1 MNHGIIG
8 WLALNPVAANLMMLL
23 IIASGLVAATV
34 VTEEVFPEIDLD
46 RIRIQVP
53 YLGAAP
59 EEVEAGVVVRIEE
72 AIKDIDGIKQIRSF
86 AAEGSARSVA
96 PRWRA
101 SMPSSRTL
109 STRRCSDAC

>member
-72 AIKDIDGIKQIRSF
+72 AIKGH
-86 AAEGSARSVA
+86 
-96 PRWRA
+96 
-101 SMPSSRTL
+101 
-109 STRRCSDAC
+109 RRHQADPVVRH